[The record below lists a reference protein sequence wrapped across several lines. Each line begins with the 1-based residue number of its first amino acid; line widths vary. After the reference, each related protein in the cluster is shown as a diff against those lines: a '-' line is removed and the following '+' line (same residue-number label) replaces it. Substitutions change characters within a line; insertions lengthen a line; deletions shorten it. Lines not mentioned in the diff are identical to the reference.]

1 MNELLDR
8 VPPHDLRA
16 ESVVVGVLLKHPA
29 EIDVLAPLV
38 SSDEFFWPD
47 RRDILNTILS
57 MQAASEPVSAA
68 TVFDKMRAREG
79 ANADELKTNI
89 QECIDQAVTPSTGFY
104 YAGLV
109 RKAARLRGYIN
120 LGAELIRQGY
130 RSDASPDDLSEHCEM
145 VLVKLVQDSARQ
157 QQSWAEAV
165 ATFDARP
172 TGATY
177 NTGIADLDAKL
188 GGIEAGNFVILSG
201 RPGAGKT
208 SLATQIAIDFTLRQK
223 VPVLFVSLEMSR
235 TRLLRRMCSQRTDI
249 PLSSLRVGRY
259 TLDESRR
266 IEAFRQEVMAAPL
279 QVFYMPGSTAGEIA
293 SVVRGTVARGKAK
306 IVFVDYVQKLK
317 TPVGAESRHL
327 GVAENVRGLCA
338 LGGQLG
344 VPMIVMSQLRR
355 ETDRT
360 KTLDLDLL
368 AESAAL
374 EQEADIV
381 VMVDREKTGT
391 PAEVQSCVLLVA
403 KNRDG
408 VTGPVNVLWRGANT
422 TFLCQDGRAEPTPRT
437 TDLAQIDDTK
447 PPEAAPFRADVDDG
461 IPF

>member
-1 MNELLDR
+1 MVNELLDKS
-8 VPPHDLRA
+8 PPHDLRA
-16 ESVVVGVLLKHPA
+16 ESAVVGILLKHPG

-38 SSDEFFWPD
+38 SAEEFFWPD
-47 RRDILNTILS
+47 RRELLTTIVE
-57 MQAASEPVSAA
+57 MHAKNEPVDAG
-68 TVFDKMRAREG
+68 TVFDKLRVRDG
-79 ANADELKTNI
+79 VNTDELRTNI

-104 YAGLV
+104 HAGLI

-130 RSDASPDDLSEHCEM
+130 RSDASPDDLSEHCETA
-145 VLVKLVQDSARQ
+145 LAKLVQDSAGQ
-157 QQSWAEAV
+157 QQSWADAV
-165 ATFDARP
+165 ATFDAKP
-172 TGATY
+172 IGAVY
-177 NTGIADLDAKL
+177 NTGLAGLDEKL

-208 SLATQIAIDFTLRQK
+208 ALATQIATDFTLRQQI
-223 VPVLFVSLEMSR
+223 PVLFISMEMSR
-235 TRLLRRMCSQRTDI
+235 SRLLRRMCSQRTDI

-259 TLDESRR
+259 TPDERRR
-266 IEAFRQEVMAAPL
+266 IEAFRAEMLAAPL
-279 QVFYMPGSTAGEIA
+279 QVFYMPGSGLGEIA

-360 KTLDLDLL
+360 KTFDLDLL

-391 PAEVQSCVLLVA
+391 PTEMQSCVLLVA

-408 VTGPVNVLWRGANT
+408 VTGPANVYWRGANT
-422 TFLCQDGRAEPTPRT
+422 TFCSQDGPTPQT
-437 TDLAQIDDTK
+437 ANVEQYQEGE
-447 PPEAAPFRADVDDG
+447 PNPW
-461 IPF
+461 